1 MEAVFNHT
9 VALRTVEVNE
19 LRIIYRCIEC
29 ESDIHSLY
37 TYSIL
42 LTVYRENAIE
52 SDSFVFG
59 ISDDK
64 VTAIEILNI
73 LADNTVTATDLDAIL
88 DSVFDMLDIKA
99 IG

>member
-1 MEAVFNHT
+1 METVFNHT
-9 VALRTVEVNE
+9 VALRTAEMSEFRV
-19 LRIIYRCIEC
+19 IYRCIEC
-29 ESDIHSLY
+29 ESDIHSLH

-42 LTVYRENAIE
+42 LTVCRENAIE

-64 VTAIEILNI
+64 ATAIEILNI
-73 LADNTVTATDLDAIL
+73 LADNTVTATDIDAIL
-88 DSVFDMLDIKA
+88 DSVFDMLDTAA